1 MVDLIFRRLYFFG
14 TERFKWGTNNLI
26 FFKYLAIFSGTS
38 IKNNANWCGTHM
50 SATQTVKMKKDSR
63 KQLPLMLHSKG
74 ARQIFFTKPTGALR
88 IKNICG
94 HVKWKNICAR
104 YTLMVNFKC
113 NLLIGFEVSQ
123 QILLSM

>member
-1 MVDLIFRRLYFFG
+1 MWY
-14 TERFKWGTNNLI
+14 
-26 FFKYLAIFSGTS
+26 
-38 IKNNANWCGTHM
+38 THTK
-50 SATQTVKMKKDSR
+50 SATQRAKMNKDSR
-63 KQLPLMLHSKG
+63 KQLPLTLHSKG
-74 ARQIFFTKPTGALR
+74 ARQIFFTQPTGALR